1 MGELPKVG
9 DVDRAE
15 LTRKDVHHPE
25 QAAKRF
31 MIDQSHSSRKG
42 PDPTQEDDAGLEEAR
57 LRQQAIGVKLRHM
70 FDQVVNE
77 PVPDDFLDI
86 LRKADKKAEGGS

>member
-1 MGELPKVG
+1 MRELPKVG

-15 LTRKDVHHPE
+15 LTRKDVHHPV

-70 FDQVVNE
+70 FDVGVRV

>member
-1 MGELPKVG
+1 MGELPKQR

-15 LTRKDVHHPE
+15 LTREDVHHPE

-31 MIDQSHSSRKG
+31 MIDHSHSSRKG
-42 PDPTQEDDAGLEEAR
+42 SDPAAEDDAGLEEAR

-77 PVPDDFLDI
+77 PVPDEFLDI
-86 LRKADKKAEGGS
+86 LRKADRKAEGGS

>member
-1 MGELPKVG
+1 MGELQRVR

-15 LTRKDVHHPE
+15 LTRKDVHHPV

>member
-1 MGELPKVG
+1 
-9 DVDRAE
+9 
-15 LTRKDVHHPE
+15 
-25 QAAKRF
+25 
-31 MIDQSHSSRKG
+31 MIDQSNQSRRS
-42 PDPTQEDDAGLEEAR
+42 PAPPEDGDDGLEEAR

-77 PVPDDFLDI
+77 PVPDEFLDI

>member
-1 MGELPKVG
+1 MAELRPID

-42 PDPTQEDDAGLEEAR
+42 AAPEPEDDAGLEEAR

-77 PVPDDFLDI
+77 PVPDEFLDI